1 MGIKQHIGTGSR
13 QCKIET
19 NRARC
24 TLAGALLTWHD
35 DDVSMLLDLPLQQLH
50 RSPHVCLC
58 AWLRQN
64 EAHMHVG
71 QVVLGVLHPG
81 LADDVALGLGLQAG
95 RGTGQGRAGQ
105 AGAGDASD
113 SCRDAADRQIRGTS
127 SSGRRAAAVVLVGQA
142 ERVCISQ
149 QAHICGAA
157 ARGDADEEADVAL
170 RALRREAHAAATAA
184 ARLPLLA
191 VTAAAA
197 AAGAAGGLP
206 RRLRR

>member
-1 MGIKQHIGTGSR
+1 
-13 QCKIET
+13 
-19 NRARC
+19 
-24 TLAGALLTWHD
+24 
-35 DDVSMLLDLPLQQLH
+35 
-50 RSPHVCLC
+50 
-58 AWLRQN
+58 
-64 EAHMHVG
+64 MHVG

-81 LADDVALGLGLQAG
+81 LADDVALCLGLQAG
-95 RGTGQGRAGQ
+95 RGTEQGRAGQGRAGQ
-105 AGAGDASD
+105 GRAGAEDASD

-142 ERVCISQ
+142 ERVCNSQ

-170 RALRREAHAAATAA
+170 RALRREAHSAATAA